1 MDSVAFDISS
11 DCSTLYL
18 SLQNLTDYWLGATWL
33 KPWSQQDKRVSF
45 LALSC
50 EQISNMKQISAF
62 LLLAPVVLFIGCGP
76 AIDGP
81 ATETPSAIKNDS
93 KTAVQP
99 TEQTDKAQTETTG
112 ADMTNSD
119 PAKSDMTK
127 PDTASDSTTEI
138 VFGDKFPEV
147 LAVKVSAGQDNQ
159 WRFDVTLS
167 SAYDTPQRYADAWR
181 VLSDQ
186 DNELGI
192 RILGHDHGDE
202 QPFTRSGPIE
212 IPTGTQTVFVE
223 GRDQENGW
231 SGQRFKV
238 QMP

>member
-1 MDSVAFDISS
+1 MKRISVF
-11 DCSTLYL
+11 
-18 SLQNLTDYWLGATWL
+18 
-33 KPWSQQDKRVSF
+33 F
-45 LALSC
+45 
-50 EQISNMKQISAF
+50 
-62 LLLAPVVLFIGCGP
+62 LLAPLVLFIGCSP
-76 AIDGP
+76 DAERASVIQN
-81 ATETPSAIKNDS
+81 EVVKNDS
-93 KTAVQP
+93 ETAVQP
-99 TEQTDKAQTETTG
+99 TEEPDQVQS
-112 ADMTNSD
+112 DMN
-119 PAKSDMTK
+119 KSDVAKPEIANLELNEPEITK
-127 PDTASDSTTEI
+127 PDMSKPDAVSESPTEV
-138 VFGDKFPEV
+138 VFGDQFPEV
-147 LAVKVSAGQDNQ
+147 LAVKVSGGEDNQ
-159 WRFDVTLS
+159 WRFNVTLS
-167 SAYDTPQRYADAWR
+167 SAYDTPARYADAWR